1 MLFMDVY
8 APLKPF
14 ACVLAFCASLFGG
27 GPAGPSTDQERPL
40 PPAPATLQEQYA
52 GTWKQNGDSNCE
64 IQLEV
69 LASEDGTM
77 RFRLQSS
84 RATYAGQAEATDYW
98 LHLGDITSA
107 NYDASVQVLIL
118 RNAAEGEEGAPLAE
132 CPEEVIVLERG
143 KP

>member
-1 MLFMDVY
+1 MDVY

-27 GPAGPSTDQERPL
+27 GPTGPTTDQERPL
-40 PPAPATLQEQYA
+40 PPAPDTLQEQYS
-52 GTWKQNGDSNCE
+52 GVWKQDKESKCE

-69 LASEDGTM
+69 LASEDGTL

-84 RATYAGQAEATDYW
+84 KSSYAGQAEATDYW
-98 LHLGDITSA
+98 LHLGEITSA
-107 NYDASVQVLIL
+107 NYDASTQVLIL
-118 RNAAEGEEGAPLAE
+118 RNAAEGEDGAPLPE
-132 CPEEVIVLERG
+132 CHEDVIVLERG